1 MLLKTCSFI
10 PHILIIFF
18 SGIALWKLNVC
29 GTIAIMRVTRKKI
42 LIENAQNITVITMTV
57 MRVLRY
63 RIVQ

>member
-18 SGIALWKLNVC
+18 SGIARWKLNVC
-29 GTIAIMRVTRKKI
+29 GTMATMRVTGKKI
-42 LIENAQNITVITMTV
+42 LVENAQNITVITMTV
-57 MRVLRY
+57 MRVLGY